1 MESILKGKIWGII
14 KETFLNI
21 ASHIHFKAKK
31 VKQKKKSAYIPGPET
46 LNANDPCPEREL

>member
-46 LNANDPCPEREL
+46 LNC